1 MNLEEI
7 ELCKRIEFLRWN
19 IYIYD
24 MHLQFKDM
32 HLNFLQCISC
42 LVGLIYAKLIT
53 NDNSIYNY
61 V

>member
-1 MNLEEI
+1 MHLKEI
-7 ELCKRIEFLRWN
+7 ELCKRIEFLRWS

-32 HLNFLQCISC
+32 HLNFLQYISC

-53 NDNSIYNY
+53 DDNSIYNY